1 MNLNLKAQNPVQ
13 INKLLYQLIYLRFFG
28 MRKLNASEII
38 PFFLLFRYNILFT
51 FITFCYIIQVMNK
64 MYYVSYETAK
74 EKLNLLPQNESQD
87 RISLMFCNQLVKNAI
102 EEMGIDDSDKSK
114 YLETIVLRTFN
125 KTNSTQKELEVA
137 EIFEAVKDCVMV
149 V

>member
-1 MNLNLKAQNPVQ
+1 M
-13 INKLLYQLIYLRFFG
+13 
-28 MRKLNASEII
+28 S
-38 PFFLLFRYNILFT
+38 
-51 FITFCYIIQVMNK
+51 K

-74 EKLNLLPQNESQD
+74 EKLKLLPQNESQD

-137 EIFEAVKDCVMV
+137 EVFEAVKDCVMV